1 MKTLIPN
8 RVAIILYAIVIG
20 VFGIFHFMNADMMAS
35 VVPIPGGKAWVYIT
49 GVCLILAAVSFIIGK
64 KVRLAGYLLALF
76 LLFIILSIHAPGA
89 VNGDVQSTTAFLK
102 DLGLMAGAILIAN
115 ISPD

>member
-8 RVAIILYAIVIG
+8 RVAIIIYAIVMG
-20 VFGIFHFMNADMMAS
+20 VFGIFHFMNVDVMAA
-35 VVPIPGGKAWVYIT
+35 VVPIPGGKAIVYIT
-49 GVCLILAAVSFIIGK
+49 GICLILAAISFIIGK

-76 LLFIILSIHAPGA
+76 LLFIIISIHAPGA
-89 VNGDVQSTTAFLK
+89 INGDVMSTTAFLK

-115 ISPD
+115 ISPN